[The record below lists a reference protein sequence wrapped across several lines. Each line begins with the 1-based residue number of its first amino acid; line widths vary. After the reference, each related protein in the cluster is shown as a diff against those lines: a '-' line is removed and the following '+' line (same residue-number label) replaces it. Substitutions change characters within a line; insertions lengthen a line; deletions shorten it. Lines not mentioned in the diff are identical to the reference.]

1 MKHENEKPHYLRWV
15 ILLTIIILLLSTIPG
30 NVLEHFF
37 DAFVKLIT
45 LFIPVEKII
54 ALMQHP
60 AIYSFLTTFDWLKIG
75 HILGY
80 SAYGLLLYR
89 LCHCT
94 SRRGLTII
102 ILSILIVASIDELI
116 QGYTLDRSSSISD
129 TILDT
134 SAALIAIQMV
144 NLTKKRHS

>member
-1 MKHENEKPHYLRWV
+1 MKRENEKPHYLRWV

-30 NVLEHFF
+30 NVLEHLF
-37 DAFVKLIT
+37 DAFVKLIAF
-45 LFIPVEKII
+45 FIPVEKII
-54 ALMQHP
+54 AIMRHP
-60 AIYSFLTTFDWLKIG
+60 TLYDFLTTFDWLKIG

-89 LCHCT
+89 LCRCQ

-102 ILSILIVASIDELI
+102 FISILIVASIDELI

-129 TILDT
+129 TILDA
-134 SAALIAIQMV
+134 SAALIAIQV
-144 NLTKKRHS
+144 FNLTKSKRP